1 MTTLKCDIC
10 PYTADSEDAPDV
22 CPECDG
28 KLYATSVIRAREI
41 AAEDEI
47 DALWSAYYAVKRGDA
62 EIAARTPEP
71 GFLMRRQA
79 GG

>member
-1 MTTLKCDIC
+1 MPSLIC
-10 PYTADSEDAPDV
+10 SYCSSPADDDMVATHCPD
-22 CPECDG
+22 CGG
-28 KLYATSVIRAREI
+28 KIIDSSVKYAREL
-41 AAEDEI
+41 AVEDEI
-47 DALWSAYYAVKRGDA
+47 DQLWNAYYAVKRGDA